1 MRRALAALC
10 FFTAAAW
17 AGDDVPGWLK
27 ELPSAQLPKYDA
39 KVNTVVLFN
48 EEHTV
53 VAENG
58 KLATTTRTALKFLSR
73 QGTDPRFF
81 EQYDTGGDK
90 VKDFRAWMIAPSGK
104 VKKYGKDEI
113 VDVACAE
120 NDVYNECRRRVV
132 SGRRD
137 ADLGAVF
144 AYEATVER
152 QVFSGQLIFR
162 YQDTSPVRTAR
173 FLVTVPA
180 GWELKSTSFNGAPRE
195 AQPAGGTYTWEMQNL
210 QAIEP
215 EPASPGV
222 MSLVPWTGVT
232 LLGKPG
238 TVLSWTEAAKLLVGL
253 NEGTAE
259 PNDAMTAKALD
270 LVKGAATDLDKI
282 RAIGRFVQQI
292 NYVSVQVNIG
302 KGGGYRPHPAPQVFQ
317 HLYGDCK
324 DKANL
329 VRAMLKAVGMAAYPV
344 AIYSGDRT
352 HVVREW
358 PSLGAFNHA
367 ISAIRVG
374 ADTRAPAVLDHPK
387 MGRLLFFDSTD
398 PYVPAGYLPDHEQ
411 ASLAL
416 VGMPE
421 TGDLVQVPAA
431 RSVAAAR
438 ERTVDAILGADGSLT
453 GSFSD
458 RRTGEALP
466 EAVASYRGGSKA
478 DYIKG
483 VERWVGR
490 GIPGAHTTDIEV
502 SDQSGAFTV
511 QGKFSAPRYAQMP
524 QASMLVFRGAPL
536 RHFESLW
543 LTEKTRKYPV
553 EIDADALSETVKIAL
568 PAGLRVDETPDPV
581 HLDSRFGKYDATW
594 TVEAGALL
602 FRRTLEVQAQ
612 SVPAADYA
620 ELRKFLD
627 AVNGSGMA
635 PVVLVQK

>member
-1 MRRALAALC
+1 VRRLLAALVLL
-10 FFTAAAW
+10 AASAW
-17 AGDDVPGWLK
+17 AADDVPGWLK
-27 ELPSAQLPKYDA
+27 DLPSAPLPKYDA
-39 KVNTVVLFN
+39 KVNTVVLYN

-53 VAENG
+53 VGDNG
-58 KLATTTRTALKFLSR
+58 KLATTTRTALKFLTR
-73 QGTDPRFF
+73 QGTDARFL

-132 SGRRD
+132 SGRSD
-137 ADLGAVF
+137 ADIGAVF

-152 QVFSGQLIFR
+152 QTFSGQLIFR
-162 YQDTSPVRTAR
+162 FQDALPVRTAR

-180 GWELKSTSFNGAPRE
+180 GWELKSASFNGAPRE
-195 AQPAGGTYTWEMQNL
+195 AAPAGGTYNWEMTNL
-210 QAIEP
+210 PAIEP
-215 EPASPGV
+215 EPASPSV

-238 TVLSWTEAAKLLVGL
+238 AVLSWTEAARLLAGL
-253 NEGTAE
+253 NEGVAE
-259 PNDAMTAKALD
+259 PNDVMAGKARD
-270 LVKGAATDLDKI
+270 LTKGAASELDKI

-302 KGGGYRPHPAPQVFQ
+302 KGGGYRPHAAPQVFQ

-329 VRAMLKAVGMAAYPV
+329 VRAMLKAVGITAYPV

-374 ADTRAPAVLDHPK
+374 ADTSAPAILDHPR

-398 PYVPAGYLPDHEQ
+398 PYTPAGYLPDHEQ

-421 TGDLVQVPAA
+421 AGDLVQVPAA
-431 RSVAAAR
+431 RSVASAR
-438 ERTVDAILGADGSLT
+438 ERTVEAALAADGSFT
-453 GSFSD
+453 GSFVDKRS
-458 RRTGEALP
+458 GEELP
-466 EAVASYRGGSKA
+466 DAVARYRGGSKTE
-478 DYIKG
+478 YIKG
-483 VERWVGR
+483 IERWVGR
-490 GIPGAHTTDIEV
+490 GVPGANTTDVEITDE
-502 SDQSGAFTV
+502 SGAFTV
-511 QGKFSAPRYAQMP
+511 KGKFAAPRYAQMP
-524 QASMLVFRGAPL
+524 QARMLIFRAAPL
-536 RHFESLW
+536 RHFEGLW

-568 PAGLRVDETPDPV
+568 PAGFRVDETPDAV
-581 HLDSRFGKYDATW
+581 HLDTRFGKYDASW
-594 TVEAGALL
+594 TVEGATLL

-612 SVPAADYA
+612 SVPVAEYG

-627 AVNGSGMA
+627 GVNGSGAA
-635 PVVLVQK
+635 PVVLVRQ